1 MCMASIKKKVEPN
14 FGLDDF
20 GKAKYLNET
29 EALANSILNLLFG
42 KPGFFPSMPNLGIDI
57 QSILY
62 SFWDDINVDQ
72 LKAEIITQCE
82 AFSDYI
88 STGDL
93 DVIKTYNNNQ
103 PLLLIVLPTKIL
115 DGKKNLSVGI
125 TQDKN
130 GNIAY
135 NYVYA

>member
-1 MCMASIKKKVEPN
+1 MATLKKKVEPN

-20 GKAKYLNET
+20 GRAKYLNET

-42 KPGFFPSMPNLGIDI
+42 KPGFFPSIPDLGINI

-62 SFWDDINVDQ
+62 SFWDEVNVDQ
-72 LKAEIITQCE
+72 LKAEIVTQCQS
-82 AFSDYI
+82 FSQYI
-88 STGDL
+88 KTGEL
-93 DVIKTYNNNQ
+93 DVIKTYNNSQ

-115 DGKKNLSVGI
+115 DGKQNLSVGI

-135 NYVYA
+135 NYVYI

>member
-1 MCMASIKKKVEPN
+1 MATLKKKVEPN

-20 GKAKYLNET
+20 GRAKYLNET

-42 KPGFFPSMPNLGIDI
+42 KPGFFPSMPDLGINI

-62 SFWDDINVDQ
+62 SFWDEVNVDQ
-72 LKAEIITQCE
+72 LKAEIVTQCQS
-82 AFSDYI
+82 FSQYI
-88 STGDL
+88 KTGEL
-93 DVIKTYNNNQ
+93 DVIKNYNNSQ

-115 DGKKNLSVGI
+115 DGKQNLSVGI

-135 NYVYA
+135 NYVYI

>member
-1 MCMASIKKKVEPN
+1 MATLKKKVEPN
-14 FGLDDF
+14 FGLDNF

-42 KPGFFPSMPNLGIDI
+42 KPGFFPSMPDLGINI

-62 SFWDDINVDQ
+62 SFWDEVNVDQ
-72 LKAEIITQCE
+72 LKAEIITQCQS
-82 AFSDYI
+82 FSQYI
-88 STGDL
+88 KTGEL
-93 DVIKTYNNNQ
+93 DVIKTYNNSQ

-115 DGKKNLSVGI
+115 DGKQNLSVGI

-135 NYVYA
+135 NYVYI

>member
-1 MCMASIKKKVEPN
+1 MATLKKKVEPN

-20 GKAKYLNET
+20 GRAKYLNET

-42 KPGFFPSMPNLGIDI
+42 KPGFFPSMPDLGINI

-62 SFWDDINVDQ
+62 SFWDEVNVDQ
-72 LKAEIITQCE
+72 LKAEIVTQCQS
-82 AFSDYI
+82 FSQYI
-88 STGDL
+88 KTGEL
-93 DVIKTYNNNQ
+93 DVIKTYNNSQ

-115 DGKKNLSVGI
+115 DGKQNLSVGI

-135 NYVYA
+135 NNVYI

>member
-1 MCMASIKKKVEPN
+1 MATLKKKVEPN

-20 GKAKYLNET
+20 GRAKYLNET

-42 KPGFFPSMPNLGIDI
+42 KPGFFPSMPDLGINI

-62 SFWDDINVDQ
+62 SFWDEVNVDQ
-72 LKAEIITQCE
+72 LKGEIVTQCQS
-82 AFSDYI
+82 FSQYI
-88 STGDL
+88 KTGEL
-93 DVIKTYNNNQ
+93 DVIKTYNNSQ

-115 DGKKNLSVGI
+115 DGKQNLSVGI

-135 NYVYA
+135 NYVYI

>member
-1 MCMASIKKKVEPN
+1 MGTLKKKVEPN

-20 GKAKYLNET
+20 GRAKYLNET

-42 KPGFFPSMPNLGIDI
+42 KPGFFPSMPDLGINI

-62 SFWDDINVDQ
+62 SFWDEVNVDQ
-72 LKAEIITQCE
+72 LKAEIVTQCQS
-82 AFSDYI
+82 FSQYI
-88 STGDL
+88 KTGEL
-93 DVIKTYNNNQ
+93 DVIKTYNNSQ

-115 DGKKNLSVGI
+115 DGKQNLSVGI

-135 NYVYA
+135 NYVYI

>member
-1 MCMASIKKKVEPN
+1 MASIKKKVEPN

-42 KPGFFPSMPNLGIDI
+42 RPGYFPSMPNLGINI

-62 SFWDDINVDQ
+62 SFWDDVNVDQ
-72 LKAEIITQCE
+72 LKAEIVDQCQS
-82 AFSDYI
+82 FSQYI
-88 STGDL
+88 KTGEL

-115 DGKKNLSVGI
+115 DGKKSLSVGI
-125 TQDKN
+125 TQDKS
-130 GNIAY
+130 GNVSY
-135 NYVYA
+135 NYVYI

>member
-1 MCMASIKKKVEPN
+1 MASIKKKVEPN

-29 EALANSILNLLFG
+29 EALANAILNLLFG
-42 KPGFFPSMPNLGIDI
+42 KPGYFPSMPKLGINI

-62 SFWDDINVDQ
+62 SFWDEVNVDQ
-72 LKAEIITQCE
+72 LKAEIVTQCQS
-82 AFSDYI
+82 FSQYI
-88 STGDL
+88 KTGEL
-93 DVIKTYNNNQ
+93 DVIKTYNNSQ
-103 PLLLIVLPTKIL
+103 PLLLIEKKKKIL
-115 DGKKNLSVGI
+115 DGKQNLSVGI

-135 NYVYA
+135 NYVYI

>member
-1 MCMASIKKKVEPN
+1 MASIKKKVEPN

-20 GKAKYLNET
+20 GRAKYLNET

-42 KPGFFPSMPNLGIDI
+42 KPGFFPSMPDLGINI

-62 SFWDDINVDQ
+62 SFWDEVNVDQ
-72 LKAEIITQCE
+72 LKAEIVTQCQS
-82 AFSDYI
+82 FSQYI
-88 STGDL
+88 KTGDL
-93 DVIKTYNNNQ
+93 DVVKTYYNSQ

-115 DGKKNLSVGI
+115 DGKQNLSVGI

-130 GNIAY
+130 GNISY
-135 NYVYA
+135 NYVYTQ

>member
-1 MCMASIKKKVEPN
+1 MSTLKKKVEPN

-20 GKAKYLNET
+20 GRAKYLNET

-42 KPGFFPSMPNLGIDI
+42 KPGFFPSMPDLGINI

-62 SFWDDINVDQ
+62 SFWDEVNVDQ
-72 LKAEIITQCE
+72 LKAEIVTQCQS
-82 AFSDYI
+82 FSQYI
-88 STGDL
+88 KTGEL
-93 DVIKTYNNNQ
+93 DVIKTYNNSQ

-115 DGKKNLSVGI
+115 DGKQNLSVGI

-135 NYVYA
+135 NYVYI